1 MSLLF
6 NPRTY
11 DPSSFDEGTRRQL
24 LALIDFFESKGL
36 ARNKDE
42 YYSG

>member
-11 DPSSFDEGTRRQL
+11 DPSSFDESTQRQL

-36 ARNKDE
+36 ARDKQ
-42 YYSG
+42 